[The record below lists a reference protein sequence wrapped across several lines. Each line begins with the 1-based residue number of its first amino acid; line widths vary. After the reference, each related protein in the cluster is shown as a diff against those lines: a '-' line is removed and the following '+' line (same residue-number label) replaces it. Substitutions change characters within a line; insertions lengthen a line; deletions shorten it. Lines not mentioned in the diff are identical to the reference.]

1 MVSSLARETGVDK
14 KAGRPHRAAANN
26 HNLLF
31 PAFFALAHLAFINTA
46 IFFLAAGL
54 IVRFLVGLAAGAF
67 PCAAILFATPAR
79 ILASPSALSFHLALL
94 TGLPSCAAIL
104 FATPA
109 RIFANA

>member
-14 KAGRPHRAAANN
+14 KAGRPQRTAANN

-31 PAFFALAHLAFINTA
+31 PAFFALAHLAFINAA

-79 ILASPSALSFHLALL
+79 ILASPSALIFLLAFFA
-94 TGLPSCAAIL
+94 GLADGAVPLI
-104 FATPA
+104 PA
-109 RIFANA
+109 HRAF